1 MSKREF
7 VLAVLAR
14 IGKDVK
20 NMRPDDWR
28 GLLHNWIKCQ
38 KPTAGRL
45 WGSVDKDLPQ
55 LPLNYDTA
63 EEEWKKWII
72 SR

>member
-28 GLLHNWIKCQ
+28 GLLHNWIKC
-38 KPTAGRL
+38 
-45 WGSVDKDLPQ
+45 
-55 LPLNYDTA
+55 
-63 EEEWKKWII
+63 
-72 SR
+72 